1 MQGDAYLRREIQIK
15 MKDLEFTS
23 SLEMMSVSQ
32 MASDVKKEW
41 VGGGNWVIL
50 KENVSDS
57 KSSHMEDDVDWCHS
71 CVLMLVDHD

>member
-1 MQGDAYLRREIQIK
+1 MQWDAYLRREIQIK

-50 KENVSDS
+50 KENVGDS
-57 KSSHMEDDVDWCHS
+57 RSSHMEDDFDWCHS